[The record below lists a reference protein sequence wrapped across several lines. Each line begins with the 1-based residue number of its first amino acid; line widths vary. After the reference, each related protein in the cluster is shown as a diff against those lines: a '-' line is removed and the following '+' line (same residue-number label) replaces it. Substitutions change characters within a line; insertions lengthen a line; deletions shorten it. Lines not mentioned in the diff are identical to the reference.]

1 MKFSDFENK
10 QDLVGK
16 IVLHENG
23 TSYGGVSRSIKKIT
37 KVTAT
42 GFRIEDSEKLYS
54 LIDGHVKQT
63 YPRSNIGQINQC
75 TLITD
80 EQADQYR
87 TQWKEKK
94 EKKELVTF
102 IAAKVDQKLSLAQ
115 LNEIKKIIE
124 NQ

>member
-10 QDLVGK
+10 QNLVGK

-42 GFRIEDSEKLYS
+42 GFKVQDSEKLYS
-54 LIDGHVKQT
+54 LINGDVKQT
-63 YPRSNIGQINQC
+63 YSRSNIGQINQC

-102 IAAKVDQKLSLAQ
+102 ITANISPKLSLAQ
-115 LNEIKKIIE
+115 LTEIKRIIE

>member
-23 TSYGGVSRSIKKIT
+23 TYGGVSRSIKKIT

-42 GFRIEDSEKLYS
+42 GFRVEDSEKLYS
-54 LIDGHVKQT
+54 LINGNVKQT
-63 YPRSNIGQINQC
+63 YSRYNIGQINQC

-102 IAAKVDQKLSLAQ
+102 IAAKVDHKLSLAQ